1 MSLAVY
7 NALARS
13 KLIREVEHSF
23 REATGLSLKLIRSD
37 DSSPS
42 PRKHDNPFCR
52 IMATDASTCAACLR
66 VQHELQRRLGHKLVP
81 QQICCFAGMTDL
93 AVPVVVGGE
102 HVATLLGG
110 QVFQKK
116 PDRQQFDQLHGQLR
130 KWGMRNHARELE
142 RAYFKT
148 PVASPKKIKAA
159 MRLLSI
165 LAAQLAEFTN
175 RCILVGRSSEPLS
188 VTEAKNFVHSHAG
201 EQLTSRRIAEQVHVS
216 EGYFCKIFKR
226 STGMTLTE
234 FIGRAR
240 VENAKKLLC
249 DHRLRI
255 TDVAER
261 AGFNS
266 ISQFNRVFR
275 RYTRKSPTAFR
286 AACK

>member
-1 MSLAVY
+1 
-7 NALARS
+7 
-13 KLIREVEHSF
+13 
-23 REATGLSLKLIRSD
+23 
-37 DSSPS
+37 
-42 PRKHDNPFCR
+42 
-52 IMATDASTCAACLR
+52 
-66 VQHELQRRLGHKLVP
+66 
-81 QQICCFAGMTDL
+81 
-93 AVPVVVGGE
+93 
-102 HVATLLGG
+102 
-110 QVFQKK
+110 
-116 PDRQQFDQLHGQLR
+116 
-130 KWGMRNHARELE
+130 
-142 RAYFKT
+142 
-148 PVASPKKIKAA
+148 
-159 MRLLSI
+159 
-165 LAAQLAEFTN
+165 
-175 RCILVGRSSEPLS
+175 

-201 EQLTSRRIAEQVHVS
+201 EQLISRRIAEQVHVS